1 MRLFIAIPL
10 PLFSLSSKLPLHFQQ
25 QLKKDHISWTK
36 PENFHL
42 TLLFLGETPENRIP
56 EIMERVEEVAYDF
69 DPFTLTIEKTGLFGS
84 KYDPKVI
91 WAGAEPFSILNDL
104 HLRIAKTMEAVG
116 YKPDRQNFVP
126 HLTIGRIRRLND
138 KQQLQKALDAKKEG
152 HFFSQQVEEIVLFES
167 QLKAEGPQYIIK
179 GVSTLGC

>member
-42 TLLFLGETPENRIP
+42 TLLFLGETNEKLIP
-56 EIMERVEEVAYDF
+56 EIMERLEEITYNF
-69 DPFTLTIEKTGLFGS
+69 DPFNLTIEKTGLFGS
-84 KYDPKVI
+84 AYDPKVI
-91 WAGAEPFSILNDL
+91 WAGAEPSGMLQDL
-104 HLRIAKTMEAVG
+104 HFQIANTMEAVG
-116 YKPDRQNFVP
+116 YKADRQNFVP
-126 HLTIGRIRRLND
+126 HLTIGRIKRLND
-138 KQQLQKALDAKKEG
+138 KKQLQNALDARKAG
-152 HFFSQQVEEIVLFES
+152 HFFSQRVEEIALFES
-167 QLKAEGPQYIIK
+167 QLTNEGPKYNIK